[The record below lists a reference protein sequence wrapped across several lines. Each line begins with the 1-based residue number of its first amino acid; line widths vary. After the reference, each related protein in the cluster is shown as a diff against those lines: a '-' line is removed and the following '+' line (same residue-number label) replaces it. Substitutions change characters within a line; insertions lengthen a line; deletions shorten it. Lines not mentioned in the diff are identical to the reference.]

1 MSQSAFIT
9 GATSGIGY
17 ATAKVLASRGYRLG
31 IAARN
36 SEKLEAVNQVGRLLL
51 SSQASDDVFCKAR
64 GEVKMNRKKQW
75 ISEMRTQRKFSEL
88 IEAENGKLK
97 FLKQ

>member
-36 SEKLEAVNQVGRLLL
+36 SEKLEAV
-51 SSQASDDVFCKAR
+51 
-64 GEVKMNRKKQW
+64 KQEL
-75 ISEMRTQRKFSEL
+75 EMKFNL
-88 IEAENGKLK
+88 CFGCA
-97 FLKQ
+97 

>member
-1 MSQSAFIT
+1 M
-9 GATSGIGY
+9 
-17 ATAKVLASRGYRLG
+17 
-31 IAARN
+31 